1 MNLRSRGWRLN
12 LSLPLLLVAVAVV
25 GVGFVLGEEVG
36 IIQSVVVQ
44 PGREDGV
51 VGRPWWKWSK
61 WSWGLLGEEAGGC
74 EEHYGIMPC
83 STSLGGNAALLVIYG
98 YCLLNAAQLLSAG
111 SELLLTVM
119 SPGLIGGLVLPILGA
134 FPDALLI
141 TGASNAGPSLS
152 LLNPLTS
159 PDPLKKLVEGLP
171 QVSLLVA
178 LPGCPHVLPTSLSF
192 VLESTSFWRHS
203 RFSSRAF
210 LTETSAILIV
220 GWGLWG

>member
-25 GVGFVLGEEVG
+25 GVGFVLGEEAG

-44 PGREDGV
+44 PGREHGV

-61 WSWGLLGEEAGGC
+61 WSWGLLGKEAGGC

-152 LLNPLTS
+152 LLNPRPS
-159 PDPLKKLVEGLP
+159 PHP
-171 QVSLLVA
+171 
-178 LPGCPHVLPTSLSF
+178 
-192 VLESTSFWRHS
+192 
-203 RFSSRAF
+203 
-210 LTETSAILIV
+210 IL
-220 GWGLWG
+220 